1 MNDKQRNISLLII
14 DFLMVISLLIF
25 ILSNIELFSRLSFII
40 KTSIGREIK
49 WK

>member
-25 ILSNIELFSRLSFII
+25 ILSHIELFSIVKDCHLSS
-40 KTSIGREIK
+40 KPQ
-49 WK
+49 